1 LASGTATLISNSMK
15 PDLMPGSVVVQI
27 VL

>member
-1 LASGTATLISNSMK
+1 MK